1 MRFFKVKL
9 IALNVMQIVFMAL
22 GIWFGF
28 KFQVW
33 QSIMMFML
41 ASSVN
46 FDSKYT
52 VLEQRIRDLEDEK
65 VESN

>member
-1 MRFFKVKL
+1 MSRFKL
-9 IALNVMQIVFMAL
+9 IMLQVLTFGFMAL
-22 GIWFGF
+22 GVWFGF

-33 QSIMMFML
+33 QSIMMFMM
-41 ASSVN
+41 SSSCN
-46 FDSKYT
+46 FDAKYV